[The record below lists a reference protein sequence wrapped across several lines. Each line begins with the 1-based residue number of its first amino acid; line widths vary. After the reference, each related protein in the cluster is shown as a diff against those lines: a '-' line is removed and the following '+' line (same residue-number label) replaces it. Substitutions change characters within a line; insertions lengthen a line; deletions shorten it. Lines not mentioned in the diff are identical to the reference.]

1 MTAVRRRA
9 AVLWAVIVSL
19 LVALAASA
27 VAADGGAD
35 IAADRVVVVGV
46 PGLIWADVD
55 PERTPELWALTEESA
70 VGALSVRAARSTTC
84 VLDGWAT
91 LGAGNRARFPG
102 PDDGL
107 PPVPMP
113 QVPLPDDEAAPE
125 PPPAEDGDADQPAE
139 QDAPATAVD
148 TTLAHCGLQERVA
161 SVGLAEP
168 EITLERT
175 AKDEGTARFGAEPGA
190 LGDAVGCA
198 TVSGRAAT
206 MAVAAPGV
214 DITRQDSLP
223 TDSTALGAVLDGCP
237 LTLVSLEQLSAA
249 GAPGANKTDF
259 GTDPGPRADALT
271 AIDEQLGLLRA
282 AVDALPGETLLILA
296 GISEVNDGRPQL
308 HVGIASGPGFA
319 SPGWLTSASTGR
331 PPYVQLIDV
340 APTVLQALD
349 LPVPASMN
357 GQPLQVTGER
367 PGPAE
372 TVAELV
378 DVNTAATVHHR
389 NVSTFFWIVVIAS
402 AVLVVLGMVV
412 LGGWQRGRPAVAGG
426 SAGARRALRL
436 LALGAAALPVATY
449 LAGLVPWESTGAPVA
464 AMAGAVLAADLV
476 VTAVAAL
483 GPWRSHPLGPPLAI
497 VAITL
502 ATLLLDVLTG
512 STLELNGLLGYD
524 AIVAGRF
531 TGYGNLSFGLLSVT
545 ALLVTAA
552 LATMVGRRVRPERAR
567 LATIGTVVGLGLVT
581 IAIVGAPGLGRDF
594 GGVLSALPGF
604 LLLALLLVR
613 ARVTVVRLAL
623 ILGAA
628 VVAVGAVA
636 YLDWLRPAAERSH
649 LGRFVEQL
657 LTGEAW
663 TVVSRKGQAN
673 LDILLGSPLA
683 KMLPVTLVAVVWLV
697 RPGGLLRSRRSDDGD
712 VTGPAGLPVRN
723 AFALRAGLLAGALS
737 LTLGAA
743 VNDSG
748 VALPATAAALLVP
761 LLVWLAASARS
772 GGTAKGEVADGT
784 PRSGPVD
791 DPDRVTVVSRGSTVW
806 NA

>member
-1 MTAVRRRA
+1 MAGRRA
-9 AVLWAVIVSL
+9 VLLWAVVAVL
-19 LVALAASA
+19 LAMVVPGASA
-27 VAADGGAD
+27 ADAP
-35 IAADRVVVVGV
+35 ADRVVVVGV
-46 PGLIWADVD
+46 PGLVWADVD
-55 PERTPELWALTEESA
+55 PDATPELWDLAEESPIGA
-70 VGALSVRAARSTTC
+70 VSVRAARSTTC

-102 PDDGL
+102 PDEGIT
-107 PPVPMP
+107 PVPVP
-113 QVPLPDDEAAPE
+113 QVPLPDDEAAPAPE
-125 PPPAEDGDADQPAE
+125 DAAGEEPAEEEP
-139 QDAPATAVD
+139 PATAVD

-161 SVGLAEP
+161 SVGLVEP
-168 EITLERT
+168 EQTVART
-175 AKDEGTARFGAEPGA
+175 AEDEGTARFGAEPGA
-190 LGDAVGCA
+190 LGEAVGCA
-198 TVSGRAAT
+198 TVYGRAAT
-206 MAVAAPGV
+206 MAVAAPDV
-214 DITRQDSLP
+214 DVERADTLP
-223 TDSTALGAVLDGCP
+223 AGDDELAAGLDRCP
-237 LTLVSLEQLSAA
+237 LALVSLSHLSDA
-249 GAPGANKTDF
+249 GAPGAEKTDH
-259 GTDPGPRADALT
+259 GTDPGPRAEALT
-271 AIDEQLGLLRA
+271 SIDEAVGRVRA
-282 AVDALPGETLLILA
+282 AVDDLPGDTLLLIA

-308 HVGIASGPGFA
+308 HVGIAHGPGFDDA
-319 SPGWLTSASTGR
+319 GWLTSASTGR
-331 PPYVQLIDV
+331 ERFVQLIDL

-349 LPVPASMN
+349 LPVPPSMN

-367 PGPAE
+367 PGTAE
-372 TVAELV
+372 AVDVLD

-389 NVSTFFWIVVIAS
+389 NVGTFFWIVVAAS
-402 AVLVVLGMVV
+402 ALLVALGMAV
-412 LGGWQRGRPAVAGG
+412 LGGWRRGGEAGSRAGQGGRALLRTAALVAG
-426 SAGARRALRL
+426 S
-436 LALGAAALPVATY
+436 LPVATY
-449 LAGLVPWESTGAPVA
+449 LAGLVPWESTAAPVL
-464 AMAGAVLAADLV
+464 AMAAAVVVADLLV
-476 VTAVAAL
+476 AAVAAF
-483 GPWRSHPLGPPLAI
+483 GPWRAHPLGPPLA
-497 VAITL
+497 VVVVTL

-531 TGYGNLSFGLLSVT
+531 TGYGNLSFGLLSVS

-552 LATMVGRRVRPERAR
+552 VATLVARRVGPDRAKR
-567 LATIGTVVGLGLVT
+567 ATVGTVVGLGLVT
-581 IAIVGAPGLGRDF
+581 VGVIGAPGLGRDF

-613 ARVTVVRLAL
+613 ARVTVIRMGL

-636 YLDWLRPAAERSH
+636 YLDWLGPPGDRSH

-683 KMLPVTLVAVVWLV
+683 KMLPVALIAAVWLV
-697 RPGGLLRSRRSDDGD
+697 RRGGLLRSRRGDDGV
-712 VTGPAGLPVRN
+712 VTGPAGLPMAD
-723 AFALRAGLLAGALS
+723 AFALRAALLAGALS

-761 LLVWLAASARS
+761 LLVWLAAGSRR
-772 GGTAKGEVADGT
+772 GQTGKGQVADGT